1 MTLVFALDAI
11 NKPFDFLHIKK
22 TLQSCPW
29 NWPVLGISPGF
40 LMRIHRINDSV
51 ELKLLQLVPAER
63 WVSEKGGLRHE
74 PSYKFFSFNA
84 GPRTCSVVE
93 ILQNFDI
100 EVVKGHKV
108 EPFPDLYLHMKHGLK
123 VTFKKRC
130 ST

>member
-1 MTLVFALDAI
+1 MSRPTSSFRLMPAQELVLV
-11 NKPFDFLHIKK
+11 
-22 TLQSCPW
+22 S
-29 NWPVLGISPGF
+29 
-40 LMRIHRINDSV
+40 MIH
-51 ELKLLQLVPAER
+51 LKII
-63 WVSEKGGLRHE
+63 
-74 PSYKFFSFNA
+74 
-84 GPRTCSVVE
+84 VVE